1 MSSPCF
7 DGQVIAGFAMAG
19 SVHVAGFS
27 KCTEYSDANTLLY
40 LVGEHGHRILHCGLC
55 AMCDAWAIVCDAAD
69 CYHCF
74 AACRCVITWH
84 RYHAHAL
91 LFVWTA
97 SLVTPSLRKHCL
109 FVRFR
114 KQQLC
119 VPTIAKYLL
128 VHCP

>member
-7 DGQVIAGFAMAG
+7 DGQVIAGFATAG

-55 AMCDAWAIVCDAAD
+55 AMCDAWALVRDAAD

-97 SLVTPSLRKHCL
+97 SLVIPSLRKHCP
-109 FVRFR
+109 FARF
-114 KQQLC
+114 
-119 VPTIAKYLL
+119 
-128 VHCP
+128 